1 MIPSEMVSK
10 MAQVMNQN
18 SENIIQQKLNIKEIN
33 EENKHIEQKASEL
46 VSGQKGLEDLE
57 GEVEGL
63 EKSVNEIGEKVQRIQ
78 ERQAE
83 QVDTWN

>member
-1 MIPSEMVSK
+1 
-10 MAQVMNQN
+10 MNQN